1 MGSQPIFD
9 KACETPSRSYHLTDT
24 SISRKIIP
32 S

>member
-1 MGSQPIFD
+1 MAIQPIIVQ
-9 KACETPSRSYHLTDT
+9 ACETPWSNYHLTDT